1 MAFSLFR
8 GICSNDG
15 YRGLVNAPTDREQAA
30 RDINEQCGVRSIA
43 YFYSPSEAGF
53 VQIIEC
59 SPEQITT
66 LEMVGMAS
74 GGFAKMTAELLITN
88 DQFQTGMQ
96 IASKYR
102 LAAPNEDEI
111 DRMLLDE

>member
-1 MAFSLFR
+1 
-8 GICSNDG
+8 
-15 YRGLVNAPTDREQAA
+15 
-30 RDINEQCGVRSIA
+30 
-43 YFYSPSEAGF
+43 
-53 VQIIEC
+53 
-59 SPEQITT
+59 
-66 LEMVGMAS
+66 MVGMAS

>member
-15 YRGLVNAPTDREQAA
+15 YRGLVNAPTDKEQAA

-43 YFYSPSEAGF
+43 CFYSPSEAGF

>member
-1 MAFSLFR
+1 MR
-8 GICSNDG
+8 T
-15 YRGLVNAPTDREQAA
+15 V
-30 RDINEQCGVRSIA
+30 A
-43 YFYSPSEAGF
+43 YFCSPSEAGF

-74 GGFAKMTAELLITN
+74 GCFAKMTAELLVTN
-88 DQFQTGMQ
+88 DQFRSGVQA
-96 IASKYR
+96 ASKYR

-111 DRMLLDE
+111 DRLLLDD